1 MTPPATISEAMRQ
14 LVSACAFLFCVA
26 QSTVPV
32 AAADGDHPEAADAT
46 LQPAPLHVGFTRSSF
61 RNVNPNDAEAAFR
74 VFAQTVA
81 RQEGYQLDTSTRLFE
96 RAADCEAEV
105 RKGGLTL
112 IVTDALEYLTM
123 DIPTM
128 EPAFVHFEQGVV
140 LKDCLLLTRR
150 ASGPGMLADLR
161 GKDIVVL
168 SSKSGNVSLVWLK
181 VLLFENGLGPPEAF
195 FKTVETGTKPSAT
208 ILPVFFGNKAACLV
222 DRLSFKTMIELNPQ
236 VGATLAPIAVS
247 DLYLDSVTCITRVGY
262 PSDRAREDFRRQLRE
277 LHLKPAGRQ
286 ILTMFKVD
294 RLVPFKEEYLDGVR
308 RLLAKSDQVKIS
320 DPAQAPG
327 PAAARSPAGGPPPP
341 AKTIPNH

>member
-1 MTPPATISEAMRQ
+1 
-14 LVSACAFLFCVA
+14 VSR
-26 QSTVPV
+26 T
-32 AAADGDHPEAADAT
+32 
-46 LQPAPLHVGFTRSSF
+46 
-61 RNVNPNDAEAAFR
+61 
-74 VFAQTVA
+74 
-81 RQEGYQLDTSTRLFE
+81 
-96 RAADCEAEV
+96 
-105 RKGGLTL
+105 
-112 IVTDALEYLTM
+112 
-123 DIPTM
+123 
-128 EPAFVHFEQGVV
+128 
-140 LKDCLLLTRR
+140 
-150 ASGPGMLADLR
+150 GPGTLADLR

-181 VLLFENGLGPPEAF
+181 VLLFENGLGPPETF
-195 FKTVETGTKPSAT
+195 VKTVETGTKPSAT

-247 DLYLDSVTCITRVGY
+247 DLYLDSVTCISRVGY

-327 PAAARSPAGGPPPP
+327 PAVARSPAGGPPPP